1 MIKTVRDIPAYGWFA
16 LGAAMASAFGQT
28 FFIGLFGGL
37 FSQALNLTPSTLGYS
52 YGSATLLSGLLMFG
66 AGAWADQLKLK
77 HGIAIT
83 LSILMAGCV
92 VIASARSP
100 LALWLGFFLLRFGGQ
115 GLTGHLAVVAAARYA
130 IENRGRSVAMASY
143 GFILAEASFPLVVAS
158 LLGLFDW
165 RSVWGGAAVVI
176 LLISLPGLVWLA
188 RQVDDGEAGQ
198 MSSSSPKTAP
208 PNEAFEQELTRQ
220 AVLRHPAF
228 VLALPMVL
236 GSAFVIT
243 ALFLHLGT
251 LAEIKGWQISAIGRA
266 FVLFAICQY
275 MAAFLT
281 GRLVDAF
288 GSIVLLRFFL
298 WPMAGAVCVLAWGGS
313 GSNIWWVFAGLG
325 LTAGANGVIAG
336 AIWAELFGIRQLGL
350 VRGVYTAFMVIA
362 SAIAP
367 MALGQWLAL
376 SLPLAGLAIMA
387 MVICVALPQFWVM
400 LIRRVV

>member
-1 MIKTVRDIPAYGWFA
+1 
-16 LGAAMASAFGQT
+16 MASAFGQT

-37 FSQALNLTPSTLGYS
+37 FSQALNLAPSTLGYL
-52 YGSATLLSGLLMFG
+52 YGSATLLSGVLMFW

-77 HGIAIT
+77 HGIVIT

-92 VIASARSP
+92 VVALADSSM
-100 LALWLGFFLLRFGGQ
+100 ALWLGFFLHRFGGQ

-143 GFILAEASFPLVVAS
+143 GFILAEASFPLLVAS

-165 RSVWGGAAVVI
+165 RSVWGGAAVV
-176 LLISLPGLVWLA
+176 LLVISLPGLVWLA
-188 RQVDDGEAGQ
+188 RQVDDGEGSQ
-198 MSSSSPKTAP
+198 LGSSISEGASSIETP
-208 PNEAFEQELTRQ
+208 EHELTRQ

-228 VLALPMVL
+228 LLALPMVL
-236 GSAFVIT
+236 GSAFTIT

-251 LAEIKGWQISAIGRA
+251 LAEIKGWPISAIRRA

-281 GRLVDAF
+281 GRLVDAY

-313 GSNIWWVFAGLG
+313 HWDVWWVFAGLG
-325 LTAGANGVIAG
+325 MTAGANGVIAG
-336 AIWAELFGIRQLGL
+336 AIWAEFFGVRQLGL

-367 MALGQWLAL
+367 MALGQWLAW
-376 SLPLAGLAIMA
+376 SLPLGGLAMA
-387 MVICVALPQFWVM
+387 AIVACVVLPQLWVVW
-400 LIRRVV
+400 IRRVV